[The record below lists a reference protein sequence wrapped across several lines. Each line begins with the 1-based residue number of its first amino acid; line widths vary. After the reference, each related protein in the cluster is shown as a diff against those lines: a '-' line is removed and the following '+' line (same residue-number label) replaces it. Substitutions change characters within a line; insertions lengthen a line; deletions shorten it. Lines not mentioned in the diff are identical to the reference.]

1 LCAVQVR
8 NRKVFGILLGH
19 LGKAKKE
26 AESEKEAEAAAKRR
40 EVERKA
46 EERARK
52 HRSELLED
60 ERRKCACAIGA
71 NSRHLATP
79 TLARCAAHAFRR
91 QCDVRCI
98 MQSLPCL
105 ACCGHAG
112 TG

>member
-1 LCAVQVR
+1 MQVR

-60 ERRKCACAIGA
+60 ERRKYACAIWRKLKTTCHTHPCA
-71 NSRHLATP
+71 L
-79 TLARCAAHAFRR
+79 RC
-91 QCDVRCI
+91 
-98 MQSLPCL
+98 PCVSQ
-105 ACCGHAG
+105 AM
-112 TG
+112 